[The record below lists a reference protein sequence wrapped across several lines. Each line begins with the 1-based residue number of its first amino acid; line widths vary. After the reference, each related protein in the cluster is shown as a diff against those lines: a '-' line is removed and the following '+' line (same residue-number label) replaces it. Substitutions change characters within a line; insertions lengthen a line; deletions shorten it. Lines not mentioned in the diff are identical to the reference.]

1 MRFWPTFFG
10 SFHSVRTYVDLR
22 LIHRGYGVLYS
33 IGLVLVMALAVV
45 VYTAATTP
53 WQGIGAAHAVDLAM
67 IVLVALA
74 FRAAMLV
81 GLTVAARLL
90 ALLFKMQLSFS
101 QAARITSVSYTPV
114 AFFDAVAFCAANNAV
129 SPPYLFVCGCLMLL
143 AALNAAK

>member
-10 SFHSVRTYVDLR
+10 SFHSVQTYVDLR
-22 LIHRGYGVLYS
+22 LVHRGFGIRYS
-33 IGLVLVMALAVV
+33 ISIVLLMALGVV
-45 VYTAATTP
+45 AYTAATTP
-53 WQGIGAAHAVDLAM
+53 WQGIGAGHAVDLAV

-90 ALLFKMQLSFS
+90 ALLFKMQLTLA

-114 AFFDAVAFCAANNAV
+114 AFFDAVAFCAASNAV